1 MVLSNSSTDLQHFAA
16 PRHVHPL
23 VMAWPSWKA
32 KEGHHLPMAA
42 DGFCRLARLALSPL
56 VHQNELNPRKIN
68 NSFEASQILVWTS
81 LTRGHH
87 TVPVIARGLFQGFSL
102 RFRQTCCR
110 KRNPRRLRVGPRA
123 AWLMNPLIKESNILS
138 INNIYFGTPDQT
150 EKNTCLGI
158 ATQNSILELHENFS
172 PKVHHQRPSIYPM
185 STGSAPFSPFKCST
199 LWNQD
204 SPISTHPIYAIKI
217 TIVPLCNN
225 ITWIRRS

>member
-23 VMAWPSWKA
+23 VIAWPSWKA

-110 KRNPRRLRVGPRA
+110 KRNPRRLRVGPQA
-123 AWLMNPLIKESNILS
+123 AWLMNPLIKESNMLS
-138 INNIYFGTPDQT
+138 INNIKQYTA
-150 EKNTCLGI
+150 LGPLI
-158 ATQNSILELHENFS
+158 KPKKHMLGDSHSEQHPRITRKFQPKSPSSTSKHLSNVYRFS
-172 PKVHHQRPSIYPM
+172 AIF
-185 STGSAPFSPFKCST
+185 PF
-199 LWNQD
+199 
-204 SPISTHPIYAIKI
+204 
-217 TIVPLCNN
+217 
-225 ITWIRRS
+225 